1 MGRRKSEREF
11 ELNLKKVS
19 SLYTQN
25 SRKKKVITY
34 LFLEEHIDQN
44 EIRRTSV
51 SGRRV
56 SRDRRF
62 YLRLFEENLQRWRVA
77 TTRSSRSR
85 ILRTFGKGS
94 DSVGRS
100 ERGIS
105 VCGTEQQC
113 CI

>member
-1 MGRRKSEREF
+1 MNNSSYTVFQKQKWRSLCVVTIPKKKRRRKSEREF

-62 YLRLFEENLQRWRVA
+62 HLRLFEENLQR
-77 TTRSSRSR
+77 
-85 ILRTFGKGS
+85 TFVLTSLSLSYIHKK
-94 DSVGRS
+94 
-100 ERGIS
+100 I
-105 VCGTEQQC
+105 
-113 CI
+113 